1 MTVLK
6 KNEIDNMKAKDFF
19 NYGKIGIIC
28 DKLKG

>member
-6 KNEIDNMKAKDFF
+6 KNEIDNMKAKGFF
-19 NYGKIGIIC
+19 NYGKIAIIC